1 MKQLISILLSITI
14 ILAPTAI
21 LAQQDPQSKPEITN
35 LKRGDAAPFD
45 GLLLDPYAFAQMMA
59 KMEIDSERFK
69 LELDYLGKKKD
80 AVWGLKYDSLQAS
93 FDGLQFK
100 YDNIL
105 EIKDNEIQVLR
116 EIAIDKKD
124 YSIWWYAGG
133 FLSGVVLC
141 LGVLY
146 AASDALGE

>member
-1 MKQLISILLSITI
+1 MKQLISIFLAVTI
-14 ILAPTAI
+14 ILTPTAI

-35 LKRGDAAPFD
+35 LKRGDTAPFD
-45 GLLLDPYAFAQMMA
+45 GILLDPYAFAEMMA
-59 KMEIDSERFK
+59 KMEIDTERFK

-80 AVWGLKYDSLQAS
+80 AEWGLKYDSLQAS
-93 FDGLQFK
+93 FDSLQFK

-105 EIKDNEIQVLR
+105 EIKDNEIKVLR
-116 EIAIDKKD
+116 EIAIEKKD

>member
-1 MKQLISILLSITI
+1 MKQLISILLSIII

-35 LKRGDAAPFD
+35 LKRGDIAPFD

-80 AVWGLKYDSLQAS
+80 AEWGLKYDSLQAS
-93 FDGLQFK
+93 FDSLQFK

-116 EIAIDKKD
+116 EIAVDKKD

-146 AASDALGE
+146 AASDALGR

>member
-1 MKQLISILLSITI
+1 MKQLISIFLVIAI
-14 ILAPTAI
+14 IFAPAAI
-21 LAQQDPQSKPEITN
+21 LAQQDPQSKPEVTS
-35 LKRGDAAPFD
+35 LKKGDLAPFD
-45 GLLLDPYAFAQMMA
+45 GILLDPYAFAEIMA

-80 AVWGLKYDSLQAS
+80 AEWGLKYDSLQAS

-105 EIKDNEIQVLR
+105 EIKDNEIKVLR
-116 EIAIDKKD
+116 EIAIEKKD

-146 AASDALGE
+146 VASNALSN

>member
-1 MKQLISILLSITI
+1 MKLIMLLKIV
-14 ILAPTAI
+14 
-21 LAQQDPQSKPEITN
+21 
-35 LKRGDAAPFD
+35 
-45 GLLLDPYAFAQMMA
+45 MMA

-80 AVWGLKYDSLQAS
+80 AEWGLKHDSLQAS
-93 FDGLQFK
+93 FDSLQFK

-146 AASDALGE
+146 AASDALGK

>member
-1 MKQLISILLSITI
+1 MKKTISVFTALAI
-14 ILAPTAI
+14 IFAPLVV
-21 LAQQDPQSKPEITN
+21 LAQEETKPKISS
-35 LKRGDAAPFD
+35 LKQNDRAPFD
-45 GLLLDPYAFAQMMA
+45 GILLDAWAFSEMMA
-59 KMEIDSERFK
+59 KMEVDTERFK

-80 AVWGLKYDSLQAS
+80 AEWGLKYDSLQAS
-93 FDGLQFK
+93 FDSLQFK

-105 EIKDNEIQVLR
+105 EIKDNEIKVLR
-116 EIAIDKKD
+116 EIAVDKKD

>member
-1 MKQLISILLSITI
+1 MKQIISILVAIAI
-14 ILAPTAI
+14 VLAPTTI
-21 LAQQDPQSKPEITN
+21 LAQEIGETKPKISN
-35 LKRGDAAPFD
+35 LKQGDLVPFD
-45 GLLLDPYAFAQMMA
+45 GILLDAWAFSEMMA
-59 KMEIDSERFK
+59 KLEIDTERFK

-80 AVWGLKYDSLQAS
+80 AEWGLKYDSLQAS

-105 EIKDNEIQVLR
+105 EIKDNEIKVLR
-116 EIAIDKKD
+116 EIAIEKKD

-146 AASDALGE
+146 AASDALGR

>member
-14 ILAPTAI
+14 ILAPTGI
-21 LAQQDPQSKPEITN
+21 LAQQDPQSRPEITN

-105 EIKDNEIQVLR
+105 EIKDNEIKVLR

-124 YSIWWYAGG
+124 YTVWWYAGG

-146 AASDALGE
+146 AASDALGR

>member
-1 MKQLISILLSITI
+1 MKPLISILLAVAIV
-14 ILAPTAI
+14 LMPTAI

-35 LKRGDAAPFD
+35 LRKGDAAPFD
-45 GLLLDPYAFAQMMA
+45 GILLDPYAFSEIMA
-59 KMEIDSERFK
+59 RMEIDAERFK

-80 AVWGLKYDSLQAS
+80 AEWGLKHDSLQAS

-116 EIAIDKKD
+116 EIAVKKKD

-133 FLSGVVLC
+133 FLSGAVLC

-146 AASDALGE
+146 AASYALGK